1 MDKMRKDVKNTTTIT
16 LFLPNDIHKKLKT
29 VQALRF
35 IQGESK
41 TLPEITIDKLREAL
55 VDVIIDDKN

>member
-1 MDKMRKDVKNTTTIT
+1 MVKNVKKNTVCIT

-35 IQGESK
+35 IHGESK
-41 TLPEITIDKLREAL
+41 TLPEVTIDTLRGAL
-55 VDVIIDDKN
+55 VDVIIDDRK